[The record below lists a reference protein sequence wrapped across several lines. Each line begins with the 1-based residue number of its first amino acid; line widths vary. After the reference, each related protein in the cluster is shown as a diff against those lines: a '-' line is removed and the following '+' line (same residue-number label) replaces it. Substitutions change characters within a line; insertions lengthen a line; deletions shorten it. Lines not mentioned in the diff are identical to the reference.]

1 MLCSKD
7 KNEGSEDV
15 QRLAKAEA
23 DPRGP
28 EELQCWITREHSK
41 GRNEFGLFS
50 WVLRVLYTDNA
61 RSTPINNTNAIK
73 QITKYNAAL

>member
-15 QRLAKAEA
+15 QRLAK
-23 DPRGP
+23 GP